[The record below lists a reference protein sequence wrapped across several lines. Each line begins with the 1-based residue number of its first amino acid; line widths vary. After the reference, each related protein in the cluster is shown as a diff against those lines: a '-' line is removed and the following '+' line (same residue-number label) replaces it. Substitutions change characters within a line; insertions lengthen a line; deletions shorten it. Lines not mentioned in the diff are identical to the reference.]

1 MVKPDL
7 NLFAIFDVLFEM
19 RSVTRTAER
28 LGLTQSAVS
37 HALRRLRELLGDPL
51 FVRTGGALQPTPRAR
66 DMAPAVREGLARLG
80 EAVLPSGFDPE
91 TSNRTFTIAASTYF
105 CASLIPGLIA
115 AARKNAPGVTFHA
128 VPIRS
133 DLLGLLEDSTVDLA
147 LGAFTRLP
155 ARIAYHTILREELVW
170 IAAQSNPLV
179 KAGLTHAELLGLP
192 HIGFDPVRTF
202 APIRSPGDDS
212 LETPYLPEQT
222 IPAEIHG
229 SDLTPAIVYDVF
241 TAVAVVARSDLIALV
256 PRQLALAEQRRAGVA
271 ILDSAESGT
280 VIEMSMI
287 MRSQS
292 TSDAGLEWL
301 KARVAQLASEM
312 GDGLS

>member
-1 MVKPDL
+1 MTKPDL
-7 NLFAIFDVLFEM
+7 NLFAVFDVLFEL
-19 RSVTRTAER
+19 RSVTQAAER

-51 FVRTGGALQPTPRAR
+51 FVRAGGALQPTPRAR
-66 DMAPAVREGLARLG
+66 AMAPAIREGLARLG
-80 EAVLPSGFDPE
+80 EAVLPSGFDPG
-91 TSNRTFTIAASTYF
+91 TSSRTFTIAASTYF

-115 AARKNAPGVTFHA
+115 AARARAPRVTFRA

-133 DLLGLLEDSTVDLA
+133 DLLTLLDDSTVDLA

-155 ARIAYHTILREELVW
+155 ARISSQTLLREELVW
-170 IAAQSNPLV
+170 IAAQSNPLA
-179 KAGLTHAELLGLP
+179 KAGLTHTELLELP

-212 LETPYLPEQT
+212 LEAPYLPEQT

-229 SDLTPAIVYDVF
+229 SDRTPAIVYDVF

-256 PRQLALAEQRRAGVA
+256 PRQLARSQRWGAGVV
-271 ILDSAESGT
+271 ILDKAESGAF
-280 VIEMSMI
+280 IEMSMI
-287 MRSQS
+287 ARSQS

-301 KARVAQLASEM
+301 KALVAQLASEIC
-312 GDGLS
+312 LSNR

>member
-1 MVKPDL
+1 MTKPDL
-7 NLFAIFDVLFEM
+7 NLFAVFDVLFEL
-19 RSVTRTAER
+19 RSVTRTADR

-51 FVRTGGALQPTPRAR
+51 FVRTGGTLQPTPRAR
-66 DMAPAVREGLARLG
+66 AMAPAIREGLARLG
-80 EAVLPSGFDPE
+80 EAVLPSGFDAR

-115 AARKNAPGVTFHA
+115 AARKHAPGVTFRA
-128 VPIRS
+128 MPIRT

-155 ARIAYHTILREELVW
+155 ARIASRTLLREELVW

-179 KAGLTHAELLGLP
+179 AAGLTHAELLALP

-202 APIRSPGDDS
+202 APARSAGDDS

-241 TAVAVVARSDLIALV
+241 TAVAVVARSDLVALV
-256 PRQLALAEQRRAGVA
+256 PRQLALSEQKRAGIA
-271 ILDSAESGT
+271 ILESAEPGIA
-280 VIEMSMI
+280 IEMSMI
-287 MRSQS
+287 ARSQS

-301 KARVAQLASEM
+301 KTLVEQLACELR
-312 GDGLS
+312 GG